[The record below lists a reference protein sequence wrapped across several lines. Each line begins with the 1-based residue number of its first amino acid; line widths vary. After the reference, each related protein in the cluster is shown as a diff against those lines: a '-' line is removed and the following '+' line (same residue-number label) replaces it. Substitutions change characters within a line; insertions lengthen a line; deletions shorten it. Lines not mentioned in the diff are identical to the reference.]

1 VDTRQVINVARKMVI
16 LQGGPLSGRVV
27 YAHEKTKE
35 YHVSEVG
42 IGHHVYKIKD
52 IFGQYKGVKNETST
66 DN

>member
-27 YAHEKTKE
+27 YTHEKTKE
-35 YHVSEVG
+35 YHIPEAGV
-42 IGHHVYKIKD
+42 GHHVYKIKD
-52 IFGQYKGVKNETST
+52 IFGQHKGVQNETST